1 MTVALLR
8 RIAYGT
14 RIPDRVFDSADEPK
28 PAARKFSDVDLEGDP
43 LGVILR
49 AIDFR
54 APGKPRM
61 WDQTF

>member
-8 RIAYGT
+8 RTASGT
-14 RIPDRVFDSADEPK
+14 KIPDRVIDSADEPK
-28 PAARKFSDVDLEGDP
+28 PGARKFSDVELEGTP
-43 LGVILR
+43 ALIRR

-54 APGKPRM
+54 VPGKPWM